1 MPVTAAASTRELQHR
16 VLACLH
22 KLSDRDT
29 HSSAAAELDSI
40 ASTLPSASLPPF
52 LSSISATAASDRS
65 PVRTQCLRLI
75 SLLSQ
80 SHGDALSPHLSKL
93 LSAVLRRLRDPD
105 SAVRSA
111 CVAAA
116 SSIASHI
123 TKPPFTSILK
133 PLLDSL
139 VTEQDH
145 NAQIGA
151 ALCLAAAIDASPDP
165 NPPYLKNLLPR
176 LEKLLRSDCFKAKPA
191 MLMLIGSIIDARA
204 ASNRQVLKNLVP
216 CLVEFIGSED
226 WAARKAA
233 AEALV
238 KLATAEGDLLAE
250 LKSDCLKTFEAK
262 KFDKVKI
269 VRETMHQLVE
279 VWKEIPDVSD
289 EVSSPPQPQSSAR
302 EDASDGRYPP
312 GSKTSS
318 AVTSQAPQTRKKNI
332 PANRTCSP
340 NGSAAR
346 NPLDSTGK
354 KSGQAIFRK
363 LDRQKPTN
371 RKIETWDDNCSD
383 EKGCS
388 ETGEKARSR
397 FTKPEA
403 KRALFKKND
412 DDKKLNIGSVKAGS
426 RVVPCHVESSGSTA
440 VVSSSIAEDIHS
452 KQKECEDLSLIR
464 KQLVNIENQQSSLL
478 DLLQKFMGSSQNG
491 MRSLERRVH
500 GLELALDEISYDL
513 AVTTGRMSKINSE
526 GPTCCKLP
534 GAEFLS
540 PKFWRRTE
548 PGNST
553 PQFPLSRGNKNGNAE
568 TLQLENRRFQL
579 RGSGG
584 LTVNPLAEVHSD
596 SHGISEVSS
605 SRVSKSL
612 QVDA

>member
-16 VLACLH
+16 VLTCLH

-29 HSSAAAELDSI
+29 HSAAAAELESI
-40 ASTLPSASLPPF
+40 AVTLPPASLPPF
-52 LSSISATAASDRS
+52 LSSISATATSDRS

-111 CVAAA
+111 CVAAS
-116 SSIASHI
+116 SSISSHI

-191 MLMLIGSIIDARA
+191 MLMLLGSMIEAGA
-204 ASNRQVLKNLVP
+204 ASSRQVLKNLVP
-216 CLVEFIGSED
+216 CLVEFFGSED

-233 AEALV
+233 SEALV
-238 KLATAEGDLLAE
+238 KLAEAEGDLLAE

-269 VRETMHQLVE
+269 VRETMNQLVE
-279 VWKEIPDVSD
+279 AWKEIPDVSD
-289 EVSSPPQPQSSAR
+289 DVSSPPPPQSSSR
-302 EDASDGRYPP
+302 EDASDGGYPP

-318 AVTSQAPQTRKKNI
+318 TVRSQAPQTRKKST
-332 PANRTCSP
+332 PANL
-340 NGSAAR
+340 
-346 NPLDSTGK
+346 LDSTDK

-363 LDRQKPTN
+363 LDRQKPTD
-371 RKIETWDDNCSD
+371 RKSEMGGDNHSD
-383 EKGCS
+383 EKGS
-388 ETGEKARSR
+388 KLGEKVRSR
-397 FTKPEA
+397 FTKPES
-403 KRALFKKND
+403 KRALFRKND
-412 DDKKLNIGSVKAGS
+412 DDKKLNIGGVKAGS
-426 RVVPCHVESSGSTA
+426 RVVPYHVESSGSTA
-440 VVSSSIAEDIHS
+440 VVSKDSHS

-464 KQLVNIENQQSSLL
+464 KQLVQIENQQSRLL
-478 DLLQKFMGSSQNG
+478 DILQKFIGSSQNG
-491 MRSLERRVH
+491 MRSLETRVH

-526 GPTCCKLP
+526 ETTCCKLP

-540 PKFWRRTE
+540 PKFWRRIE
-548 PGNST
+548 PRNST

-568 TLQLENRRFQL
+568 TLRLENRRFPM

-584 LTVNPLAEVHSD
+584 FTVNPLAEVHSD

-605 SRVSKSL
+605 NRVLKSL
-612 QVDA
+612 KVDA